1 MASKIGITKSEVN
14 KIIDYLEEEKE
25 NIDGY
30 ATKLDTELADI
41 DTAWKGAD
49 ATKYTN
55 KMRSE
60 YKQQLKD
67 LNESLQSY
75 IDFLSGVYDE
85 YQKLDDKF
93 AAETIEV

>member
-25 NIDGY
+25 NIDTY
-30 ATKLDTELADI
+30 ITKLDTELAEI
-41 DTAWKGAD
+41 GTAWQGAD

-60 YKQQLKD
+60 YKKQLKD
-67 LNESLQSY
+67 LNDSFQSY
-75 IDFLSGVYDE
+75 IDFLSGVYEE

>member
-25 NIDGY
+25 NISTY
-30 ATKLDTELADI
+30 ITKLDTELGAI
-41 DTAWKGAD
+41 DDAWKGAD

-60 YKQQLKD
+60 YKKQLKS
-67 LNESLQSY
+67 LNESFQSY

-85 YQKLDDKF
+85 YKKLDDKF
-93 AAETIEV
+93 AAESIEV